1 MEKNS
6 LNARA
11 EAKAKEKGKGQL
23 LQLQNQSGR
32 GYPYF
37 GNNYLTG
44 RSLMFIIPSI
54 KQARWLALS
63 CILIE
68 PILTGTD

>member
-23 LQLQNQSGR
+23 LPLQNQSGK

-44 RSLMFIIPSI
+44 RSSMFVIPS
-54 KQARWLALS
+54 
-63 CILIE
+63 
-68 PILTGTD
+68 T